1 MKRLLVRA
9 AVAAALVGLLAACTT
24 TVTPSRLQFTMSPT
38 GNLGYEV
45 STTGEITV
53 TARNLVFRN
62 TAGQVGVTLTGLL
75 IEFYDANDAA
85 APPGDNANVISLNV
99 YVPPGI
105 QCDQPDPVL
114 GCTMQSAGARFAP
127 GLQVTTPEAYQL
139 LPVGVVLA
147 HIGAGQPV
155 GWHADITF
163 TGFTAIGQAFTSETY
178 RVSIA
183 PPN

>member
-45 STTGEITV
+45 SSSGEITV

-62 TAGQVGVTLTGLL
+62 SAGQVGVTLTGLL
-75 IEFYDANDAA
+75 IEFYDEADAA
-85 APPGDNANVISLNV
+85 APVGDNANVISLNV
-99 YVPPGI
+99 FVPPGI
-105 QCDQPDPVL
+105 QCLEPDPVI
-114 GCTMQSAGARFAP
+114 GCTMQSEEWRFAP
-127 GLQVTTPEAYQL
+127 GPQVTTVEAYQL
-139 LPVGVVLA
+139 LPIGVVIE
-147 HIGAGQPV
+147 HISAGQPV
-155 GWHADITF
+155 GWHADLTF
-163 TGFTAIGQAFTSETY
+163 TGFTAIGQSFTSDTY

>member
-24 TVTPSRLQFTMSPT
+24 TVTSSRLQFTMSPT

-45 STTGEITV
+45 SEDTITI

-75 IEFYDANDAA
+75 IEFFDENDAA
-85 APPGDNANVISLNV
+85 APAGDNANVISLNV

-105 QCDQPDPVL
+105 QCVDPDPVL
-114 GCTMQSAGARFAP
+114 GCTMLSEGARFAP
-127 GLQVTTPEAYQL
+127 GPQVTTEQAYQL
-139 LPVGVVLA
+139 LPITVAVA
-147 HIGAGQPV
+147 HITAGQPV
-155 GWHADITF
+155 GWHADLTF
-163 TGFTAIGQAFTSETY
+163 TGFTAIGQVFTSETY